1 MRIARGVAVTLAV
14 AGLFTASCGGSA
26 SAPSATA
33 TGSSPGATTGPSS
46 TSSTTSGDSPA
57 TVLARTVTGVDP
69 ILLPTAIPAG
79 WTSSTDAAT
88 DFFQVIYRAPTGGQS
103 LTVAVQVA
111 NLGAPTGDATQTQ
124 PDFHGDAR
132 SLYQVA
138 SRTNPTSDRWLVWV
152 EPGRWDREPD
162 QGGVPY
168 LLAGTGLTDAQF
180 WTYANSLTATT
191 G

>member
-1 MRIARGVAVTLAV
+1 MRIARGVAVSLAV
-14 AGLFTASCGGSA
+14 VGLFTASCAGSA

-33 TGSSPGATTGPSS
+33 TGSSPGATTGTA
-46 TSSTTSGDSPA
+46 TSSGVSGESPA

-69 ILLPTAIPAG
+69 ILLPIAVPAS
-79 WTSSTDAAT
+79 WTTSTDATT
-88 DFFQVIYRAPTGGQS
+88 DSFQVIYRAPTGGQS
-103 LTVAVQVA
+103 LTMAVQVA

-138 SRTNPTSDRWLVWV
+138 SQTNPTSDRWLVWV

-162 QGGVPY
+162 QRGVPY

-191 G
+191 S